1 MLRVNQVAP
10 DTSQGEIPYCFAW
23 GVKGF
28 SQVYQK
34 LLWMVRGVKKLG
46 VPPKKVEKKRVI
58 DEGGKTD
65 KKEEPDLSRG
75 RDDMV
80 TFSSG

>member
-1 MLRVNQVAP
+1 MGCEGLFP
-10 DTSQGEIPYCFAW
+10 SLSKTSLNGEGGEEVGSSP
-23 GVKGF
+23 
-28 SQVYQK
+28 QK
-34 LLWMVRGVKKLG
+34 LK
-46 VPPKKVEKKRVI
+46 KKRVI

>member
-1 MLRVNQVAP
+1 
-10 DTSQGEIPYCFAW
+10 
-23 GVKGF
+23 
-28 SQVYQK
+28 
-34 LLWMVRGVKKLG
+34 VKKLG
-46 VPPKKVEKKRVI
+46 VPPKKLKKKRVI